1 MDGRGIFGGVLS
13 LTLSAVLVTSVL
25 IPTLKNSDQTNWTAS
40 EVTVFGLASLGAI
53 FGLVYGVLAVFGV
66 M

>member
-13 LTLSAVLVTSVL
+13 LTLSSVLVTSVL
-25 IPTLKNSDQTNWTAS
+25 IPTFRNTNTTGWTTA
-40 EVTVFGLASLGAI
+40 EITVFGLASLGAI
-53 FGLVYGVLAVFGV
+53 FGLVYGVLTVFGV

>member
-25 IPTLKNSDQTNWTAS
+25 IPTLKTSDTTNWSSS
-40 EVTVFGLASLGAI
+40 EITVFGLASLGAI
-53 FGLVYGVLAVFGV
+53 LGLVYGVLAVFGV